1 MRTKWISIYRDQPE
15 IGEVVFCT
23 NGVRRDPRFPVAAL
37 YDGRT
42 FLGVSPRDAGQVYHE
57 IRFWFP
63 RESLPEIPV
72 LPGCYSVETLRE
84 TTNLLLSVSQSNL
97 GLPDSW
103 VQYRHRK
110 AKSFFNWVPPETRLE
125 VEPVSL
131 CAELNVWEVESDW
144 FRLEQ
149 SKPASLDFYVKARE
163 FETGDLVLIGQ
174 GEWVS
179 EDLPTRSEIERRKLD
194 LATSV

>member
-1 MRTKWISIYRDQPE
+1 MPTKWISIYRDQPE

-23 NGVRRDPRFPVAAL
+23 NGVRRDPRFPVAAF

-42 FLGVSPRDAGQVYHE
+42 FVGVSPRDAGQIYHDV
-57 IRFWFP
+57 RFWFP

-103 VQYRHRK
+103 VQYRHKK
-110 AKSFFNWVPPETRLE
+110 AKSFFKWVPPETRLE

-131 CAELNVWEVESDW
+131 VAELNVWEETDW
-144 FRLEQ
+144 IRGEMG
-149 SKPASLDFYVKARE
+149 KPADLDFYVKARE
-163 FETGDLVLIGQ
+163 FESGEIVLVER

-179 EDLPTRSEIERRKLD
+179 RDIPTKSEIQRRKLD

>member
-1 MRTKWISIYRDQPE
+1 MRTKWISIYSGKPE
-15 IGEVVFCT
+15 IGEIVFCT
-23 NGVRRDPRFPVAAL
+23 NGVRRDPRFPVAAC

-42 FLGVSPRDAGQVYHE
+42 FFGVSPRDAGQIYNDV
-57 IRFWFP
+57 RFWFP

-110 AKSFFNWVPPETRLE
+110 AKSFFKWVPPETRLGL
-125 VEPVSL
+125 EPVSL
-131 CAELNVWEVESDW
+131 LAELNVWEKND
-144 FRLEQ
+144 LLLGDLT
-149 SKPASLDFYVKARE
+149 KPADLDFYVKARE
-163 FETGDLVLIGQ
+163 SKSGELVLVER

-179 EDLPTRSEIERRKLD
+179 RDIPTRSEIQQRKLD